1 MERADIKRVLKELG
15 VHEALTEMPAV
26 VEPIYKEMME
36 RPESDLRKEG
46 KVVVDEH
53 GNFSLGDKKIRLRR
67 DKCAEITFGDAQIT
81 TNAVGIEIEYQDGGE
96 LDWFSHNK
104 RDGGKVVNMSGNNG
118 NATYHETT
126 ALDNGSW
133 SVRNAT
139 GIILGS
145 VSSHSKEEKRVVE
158 ESLDTILSEFDAMSK
173 PIVENYPKTAK
184 WYKEKREEVKEVA
197 QKEIDPEEKN
207 RRRIEALENQ
217 VASLEKRNGELTRSL
232 SQATIRLGKAVSFIE
247 QVKKSPV
254 GKVFF
259 GKKIRT
265 FEDESKSLP
274 EGKGERE

>member
-104 RDGGKVVNMSGNNG
+104 RDAGKVVNMSGNNG

-265 FEDESKSLP
+265 FEEDTKTLP

>member
-259 GKKIRT
+259 GKKIKT
-265 FEDESKSLP
+265 FEEDSKTLP

>member
-259 GKKIRT
+259 GKRIKS

>member
-53 GNFSLGDKKIRLRR
+53 GNFTLGDKKIRLRR

-265 FEDESKSLP
+265 FEEDTKTLP

>member
-53 GNFSLGDKKIRLRR
+53 GNFTLGDKKIRLRR

-232 SQATIRLGKAVSFIE
+232 SQATIRLGKAVGFIE

-265 FEDESKSLP
+265 FEEDSKTLP

>member
-173 PIVENYPKTAK
+173 PIIENYPKTAK

-265 FEDESKSLP
+265 FEEDSKTLP

>member
-96 LDWFSHNK
+96 LEWFSHNK
-104 RDGGKVVNMSGNNG
+104 RDAGKVVNMSGNNG

-265 FEDESKSLP
+265 FEEDTKTLP

>member
-36 RPESDLRKEG
+36 KSESELRKEG

-104 RDGGKVVNMSGNNG
+104 RDAGKIVNMSGNNG

-265 FEDESKSLP
+265 FEEDTKTLP

>member
-104 RDGGKVVNMSGNNG
+104 RDAGKVVNMSGNNG

-133 SVRNAT
+133 SIRNAT

-217 VASLEKRNGELTRSL
+217 VASLEKRNSELTKSL

-259 GKKIRT
+259 GKRIKS

>member
-104 RDGGKVVNMSGNNG
+104 RDAGKVVNMSGNNG

-197 QKEIDPEEKN
+197 QKEIDKKKKN

-265 FEDESKSLP
+265 FEEDTKTLP

>member
-36 RPESDLRKEG
+36 KSESELRKEG

-173 PIVENYPKTAK
+173 PIIENYPKTAK

-265 FEDESKSLP
+265 FEEDSKTLP

>member
-197 QKEIDPEEKN
+197 QK
-207 RRRIEALENQ
+207 
-217 VASLEKRNGELTRSL
+217 
-232 SQATIRLGKAVSFIE
+232 
-247 QVKKSPV
+247 
-254 GKVFF
+254 
-259 GKKIRT
+259 
-265 FEDESKSLP
+265 
-274 EGKGERE
+274 

>member
-1 MERADIKRVLKELG
+1 
-15 VHEALTEMPAV
+15 
-26 VEPIYKEMME
+26 MME

-104 RDGGKVVNMSGNNG
+104 RDGGKIVNMSGNNG

-173 PIVENYPKTAK
+173 PIVENYPKTAG
-184 WYKEKREEVKEVA
+184 
-197 QKEIDPEEKN
+197 QK
-207 RRRIEALENQ
+207 
-217 VASLEKRNGELTRSL
+217 
-232 SQATIRLGKAVSFIE
+232 SFPPC
-247 QVKKSPV
+247 SFS
-254 GKVFF
+254 G
-259 GKKIRT
+259 
-265 FEDESKSLP
+265 
-274 EGKGERE
+274 